1 MGGLD
6 KSEPPLKRFKDL
18 VVELDS
24 TINNSLYSGPII
36 SFKDLMA
43 RSVPSEG
50 KEVMVGSKGV
60 IKRVEFV
67 RLITKTLYSLGY
79 VKSGKLLEEESG
91 IDLHS
96 SAVILLRKQ
105 VLDGNWDES
114 IVTLQKIGLNEQI
127 LKSASL
133 LIREYKF
140 FNLLEND
147 RVMDALKT
155 LRSEIAPLK
164 INKNDCMSFLAALFS
179 LVISLHGFANL
190 DIDSGKVRLKLL
202 EELQNLLPPAVMIP
216 ERRLENLVEQA
227 LYDQRDACFFHNPL
241 DDTLSLF
248 VDHQCGKDRLPFR
261 TVQLLQGHEN
271 EVWFLQFSNGGKY
284 LASSSKDKS
293 VIIWVIHDDGEVSLK
308 YTFHGHQ
315 KPVVMVAWSPDDHY
329 LLSCG
334 MEETIRCW
342 DIHLGVCL
350 REYEKNGVGLT
361 SCVWSPDGKLFFTG
375 LTDRSIALWD
385 LEGNEVECLKGQR
398 TTKNSDMAITQDG
411 RQIITLCHET
421 TILLH
426 DREAQIEQLIEENQI
441 ITSFAMS
448 RDEKFLL
455 VDLSNQEIH
464 LWSIANAP
472 KLLTKYKGHKRS
484 RFVIRSC
491 FGGFNHAFVASGS
504 EDSQVYIWHRA
515 TGDLIQ
521 ALPGHSGAVNC
532 VSWNPVNPH
541 MLASASDDRTIRIW
555 GLNRLDFK
563 PMDASSNGFICMC
576 NGSANGFLSTHC

>member
-6 KSEPPLKRFKDL
+6 KSEPPLKRFKDS

-24 TINNSLYSGPII
+24 TINNSLHSGPII

-164 INKNDCMSFLAALFS
+164 INKKRLHELSGCIIFPS
-179 LVISLHGFANL
+179 LYALHGFANL

-227 LYDQRDACFFHNPL
+227 LYVQRDACFFHNPL

-261 TVQLLQGHEN
+261 TVQ
-271 EVWFLQFSNGGKY
+271 
-284 LASSSKDKS
+284 
-293 VIIWVIHDDGEVSLK
+293 IHDDGEVSLK

-350 REYEKNGVGLT
+350 REYEKNGFGLT

-421 TILLH
+421 TILLR

-455 VDLSNQEIH
+455 VNLSNQEIH

-491 FGGFNHAFVASGS
+491 FGGFNQAFVASGS